1 MACIVIAST
10 DDDYNDK
17 LGWSTSLPLLMP
29 SAYLCSTLQLICS
42 LPVTSSSRGPPYE
55 GHVDES
61 FSKPQEE
68 FFLRQQLVAIQ
79 RRECWSS
86 EEVLAIQSR

>member
-29 SAYLCSTLQLICS
+29 SAYLCSTLQL
-42 LPVTSSSRGPPYE
+42 LTSSSRGPPYE